1 MLCRAHMPSA
11 AHIGHSGNFSWP
23 LQCCG
28 RGPSIQGLGTLRR
41 APAIEGD
48 RLATA
53 GAPFQ
58 NRVPHMT
65 LCSNDELAMAKLADR
80 PLQQRD
86 FRDLE
91 AREALG
97 DAGHACEHRLVIGSS
112 TMLDEGVNTPRRT
125 AIMIGARRAGLCC
138 NRGGPRLRLRPAV
151 CGCSRSRSSR
161 PRARLPARR
170 RTSARGNMSRSPGR

>member
-125 AIMIGARRAGLCC
+125 AIMMVSGGRACVATGEARDCVSDRQLAAVVDCTRADQESDA
-138 NRGGPRLRLRPAV
+138 GGGEEHHRQEI
-151 CGCSRSRSSR
+151 
-161 PRARLPARR
+161 
-170 RTSARGNMSRSPGR
+170 